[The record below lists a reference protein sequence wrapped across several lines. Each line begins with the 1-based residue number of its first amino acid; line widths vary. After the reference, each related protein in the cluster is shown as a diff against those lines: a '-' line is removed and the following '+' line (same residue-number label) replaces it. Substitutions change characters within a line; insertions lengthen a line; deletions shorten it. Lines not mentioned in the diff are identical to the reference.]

1 MTVKELKLYCTAMP
15 DIKDTEALQ
24 EFMDKERAGTHKVAC
39 IKIGIAIGFAIA
51 FSQAQAFALQSI
63 CSCLMKSAKRKKH
76 LTKSPLRY
84 IISLM
89 SRNHLQTFTSA
100 SNR

>member
-39 IKIGIAIGFAIA
+39 IKIGIATPKIGRA
-51 FSQAQAFALQSI
+51 
-63 CSCLMKSAKRKKH
+63 SCRE
-76 LTKSPLRY
+76 RV
-84 IISLM
+84 
-89 SRNHLQTFTSA
+89 
-100 SNR
+100 